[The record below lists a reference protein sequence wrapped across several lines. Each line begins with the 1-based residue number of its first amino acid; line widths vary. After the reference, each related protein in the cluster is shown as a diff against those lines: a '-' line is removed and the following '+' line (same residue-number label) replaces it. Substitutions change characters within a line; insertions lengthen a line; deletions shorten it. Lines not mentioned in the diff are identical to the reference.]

1 MRIIQ
6 ILAVILLA
14 LTAANLTVGVEPA
27 QAGRIHWVPTYP
39 NPAGPEHRGCYW
51 IRQREYCGRYCYTE
65 VNGQR
70 YCTERER
77 SAYPQRLFLD
87 PPPGAGYPMKLG
99 VPARQR

>member
-6 ILAVILLA
+6 IPAVTLLA
-14 LTAANLTVGVEPA
+14 FTAANLMIGIETAE
-27 QAGRIHWVPTYP
+27 AGRIHPVPNYP

-51 IRQREYCGRYCYTE
+51 MRQREYCGRYCYTE

-77 SAYPQRLFLD
+77 SAYPQGPFYE
-87 PPPGAGYPMKLG
+87 PPRDAGYPMKIG
-99 VPARQR
+99 GPRQ